1 MIKNIVFDIGN
12 VILNFE
18 YQEVIKKF
26 TDVLEEQD
34 FILKNIIQSPEWLEY
49 NLIDTGFITR
59 DEAIKLAQDRTN
71 HEHDDLIDY
80 FWNNYNDYAF
90 VDLNV
95 LDLIKDLKKKGYKI
109 FLLSNINPYTHKVVE
124 KSGLFDLVDGYVLS
138 YLDHQIKPYESI
150 YQTLFERYSLKPEEC
165 AFIDDNIKNIDTARR
180 LGMLGKKVE
189 QNQFDS
195 VQKAVLEIVG
205 GD

>member
-165 AFIDDNIKNIDTARR
+165 AFIDDNIKNIDTAWR